1 MAGDRVGWALAESGR
16 WAAGLCLLGLVGLGT
31 TQVFCRYVLNAPLR
45 WPEELS
51 RMLFVWLTYCGAL
64 VVPSQRLHV
73 AVDALYVWLPMG
85 SRRCLD
91 ALADLA
97 AVVFFGALAIG
108 GVLLVG
114 MMRGLLLPALQ
125 LPMNLLFGVI
135 PLVAV
140 LQVYVHLAALI
151 SGSRGHAVNATA
163 GHPAPWTER

>member
-1 MAGDRVGWALAESGR
+1 MAGDRVGRAIAETGR
-16 WAAGLCLLGLVGLGT
+16 WVAGLCLLGLVGLGT

-64 VVPSQRLHV
+64 VVPSQRIHV
-73 AVDALYVWLPMG
+73 AVDALYVWLPRG
-85 SRRCLD
+85 PRRCLD
-91 ALADLA
+91 LAADLA

-114 MMRGLLLPALQ
+114 MMQGLLMPALQ

-135 PLVAV
+135 PLISV

-151 SGSRGHAVNATA
+151 DGFRG
-163 GHPAPWTER
+163 RS